1 MGFLSTLYI
10 SNIFLKSKERNK
22 ISVCICQWCLC
33 SSPPQ
38 QPQPA
43 TQGQRSP
50 HAAHTHAC
58 SAPVW
63 PSEHSFC
70 PAAKT
75 VHPFEPPPEPLLQ
88 EGNGKFTEELIN
100 YGHFQRFRAQNDFS
114 GDVLL
119 LFFTAPADFVVAGL
133 FYFQFEVLCP
143 HHSCFQA
150 SSSITG
156 GRRETKESA
165 WKGKGGEMNNEHML
179 MALLE

>member
-1 MGFLSTLYI
+1 M
-10 SNIFLKSKERNK
+10 
-22 ISVCICQWCLC
+22 
-33 SSPPQ
+33 SPR
-38 QPQPA
+38 QPQLA
-43 TQGQRSP
+43 TRGQRSP
-50 HAAHTHAC
+50 HAHPYTRLL
-58 SAPVW
+58 S
-63 PSEHSFC
+63 PSERSFC

-75 VHPFEPPPEPLLQ
+75 VHPIEPPPKPPLQ

-100 YGHFQRFRAQNDFS
+100 YSHFQRFRAQNDFS